1 MASVTSL
8 GLHQPTALAY
18 AVAEQLLPENPSAKD
33 YTWEIEVDHAAGI
46 EDELLTT
53 KDTVI
58 WSRGC
63 VFRKSFGFKLEK
75 EAITQAL
82 LAHFPDGESPD
93 GQQLLARALVV
104 FLSTQAHIYFLDGT
118 SHVVHMPF
126 EVESACAAPRGVIV
140 QRKIRAESGLAASL
154 KFPKVPPN
162 SFITNPIS
170 PNSVRSSQPVAFST
184 EGLGRPKA
192 LPLRLQQDL
201 QDIWEVPTDKP
212 DSHWPRLVVL
222 SDPLLELGLVV
233 AQQDKSAAAKKTRR
247 ASGGRSPNFLDP
259 AEEILHIGQ
268 IGQPGNPLRDSSSPL
283 TLAVTAN
290 RETSTYTVWRFAAIR
305 TTDPFTGATKTSRR
319 KSDRRRS
326 SMQPGLPSGA
336 TTPVPASYKD
346 AVAQAPLPV
355 KRSRKS
361 EKVERADK
369 ALETLETSL
378 GLEKEGVT
386 RRTSRRVSSMLA
398 RADLSASQDRAG
410 FTEQP
415 QLANPAGGRRDT
427 SRGSQRNR
435 TSAVS
440 FNVGATYPPASHA
453 TFLDAPV
460 DNLLDELRAGGDFE
474 GFHSMGLDD
483 HDFDGLSQEV
493 LFTKIHS
500 FPIDN
505 SNVRYSL
512 SKQPARTQCKVFFLA
527 SPESVADDKGR
538 RQLLVG
544 IQDPMEKRLQLL
556 TLHLQTTNAATK
568 SDSSNTVI
576 SFGQLRKAQ
585 NVIDSCKLV
594 DGDIAT
600 ILVLSQGEGGRRELS
615 LQAPWSRLTSIS
627 LPRKL
632 ALADLRGLSYG
643 GSLVTHDVGTRRAVT
658 PVIGEIARV
667 SHPRLK
673 GRVDVLDISTQ
684 QFHQIQ
690 IQLRPASMHI
700 DRLLVTL
707 SHATRS
713 FMGDNILAAWWDIL
727 VWVRAQDDEVAD
739 AEWSA
744 FVVLIFVL
752 YLAPGYQSGSQAGD
766 SRSSPRRRSRGF
778 LRSSSGAQVDLN
790 DWYTMNTLETPST
803 VTQPAWAN
811 NAAWQWTVEEDNESQ
826 TTFHPPPVMA
836 ETTPLASPLQELQLA
851 QRFVASEAGIAA
863 CGLEGYLPTSR
874 GHDEASQKR
883 VAQDAFMALH
893 LHLEEQKL
901 SSAVPHGAD
910 WPADGLKAVLLI
922 VARWLGWEHWVASY
936 ELELPLEWVEHRQGA
951 TLVTTLLEVPA
962 PLHWSA
968 LEWITMN
975 LVQHSDAKYLL
986 PAIASRLPESVVHH
1000 LRLFERFFSILQ
1012 ATAVSPTQL
1021 VEALSEAGFNAT
1033 ALESLPDPVLVP
1045 LADALARCQ
1054 TSPPA
1059 VWSRKLLQLVDRG
1072 DIGSAFSTTV
1082 SAGHRSTNIRLPNH
1096 NAAWDFNSLCQNVME
1111 LNESPLDDIAEA
1123 EKQAVIRLLFKDDRR
1138 LEEIRDMLNTSKPR
1152 VIRLDPQPGWTE
1164 TVYLEKQKEV
1174 VTRLATNT
1182 LSIPAGRG
1190 LMNYGLRF
1198 PLLTQKFHIHGFVLN
1213 STVKPT
1219 NTTVGVDKSLF
1230 TEDKIAWAF
1239 FHSGVA
1245 GGLAI
1250 SRDAKGIDTSWIL
1263 YNKPG
1268 NDLNNRHAGFL
1279 LALGLNGH
1287 LKGMAKW
1294 VAFKYLTP
1302 KHTMTSIGLL
1312 LGLAASY
1319 MGTMDSLITRLL
1331 SVHVTRMLPRG
1342 AAELNLS
1349 PLTQTTGIMG
1359 IGLLYCDSQHRR
1371 MSEIMMSEIEHIET
1385 DDDEEPL
1392 RGESYRLA
1400 AGFAL
1405 GFINLGRGSDL
1416 KGLHDMR
1423 VTEKLLGLASSSKK
1437 IEHVHILDRS
1447 VAAAVV
1453 AVALMY
1459 MKTED
1464 HIVARKVDIPDAA
1477 LQFEYIRPDIL
1488 LLRTVAKHLILWSKI
1503 EPSHEWIR
1511 ASLPPR
1517 DQSRVGA
1524 TSQPL
1529 DDPAQ
1534 GRLDSTHLPFLT
1546 ILAGLC
1552 FAIALRHAG
1561 TGSTR
1566 ARDVLLLYLQK
1577 FYSFCRKS
1585 NPKASFDEK
1594 CVQCSARMCLDLLA
1608 LSCATVMAGTCDLK
1622 TLRVLRSLHA
1632 RNDADTTYGSHLATH
1647 MAIGVLSLGCGTQT
1661 FNTSNLAIA
1670 SLLVAFYPVLPD
1682 SVQDNK
1688 SHLQA
1693 FRHFWVLATDARCL
1707 VIKDVATNLPVSVP
1721 LALRLSGSEE
1731 EEVHVTP
1738 CLLPPVSEVIGLRT
1752 TSPEFWNVNLDF
1764 GANPELRNAF
1774 KANQSLHLRRKP
1786 VSDSPFAATM
1796 LALGR
1801 DSRAGASAAEDSA
1814 AQPLEWL
1821 FESTPTLR
1829 NLTHAERSIALDRGV
1844 GGPDVGNGALSVV
1857 DTRLALENILQTVD
1871 RDGLLGLKGL
1881 FEWADWRSRN
1891 ALLVKQDA
1899 SRNGDKH
1906 GAAPEEITWQGEGWL
1921 RQSIVEGLKGAIW
1934 LAGRES

>member
-8 GLHQPTALAY
+8 GLHHPTALAY
-18 AVAEQLLPENPSAKD
+18 AVAEQLLPEHPSSAD
-33 YTWEIEVDHAAGI
+33 YTWEITVDHIAGL
-46 EDELLTT
+46 EDELLVT
-53 KDTVI
+53 KDTVV

-75 EAITQAL
+75 EPITQAL
-82 LAHFPDGESPD
+82 LANFPDGETSD
-93 GQQLLARALVV
+93 GQQRLARALVV
-104 FLSTQAHIYFLDGT
+104 FLSTQAHIYFLSGT

-126 EVESACAAPRGVIV
+126 EVESACAAPLGIIV
-140 QRKIRAESGLAASL
+140 QRKHRVDSPVASSL

-162 SFITNPIS
+162 SFITNPVS
-170 PNSVRSSQPVAFST
+170 PNSVRSSQPIAFST
-184 EGLGRPKA
+184 ESLGKPKA

-201 QDIWEVPTDKP
+201 QDIWDSPPEKT

-233 AQQDKSAAAKKTRR
+233 TQQEKTAAAKQSRR
-247 ASGGRSPNFLDP
+247 SSGRTPNFLDP
-259 AEEILHIGQ
+259 AEEILHIEQ
-268 IGQPGNPLRDSSSPL
+268 IQKPGSATQTASSQVII
-283 TLAVTAN
+283 AVTAN
-290 RETSTYTVWRFAAIR
+290 RETSTYTVWRYTRLRAS
-305 TTDPFTGATKTSRR
+305 DPFTGSAKTSRR

-336 TTPVPASYKD
+336 TTPVPATYKD
-346 AVAQAPLPV
+346 TFVQAPLPG

-361 EKVERADK
+361 EKVERADR
-369 ALETLETSL
+369 ALETLESSL
-378 GLEKEGVT
+378 GIEKEGVT

-398 RADLSASQDRAG
+398 RADLSASHDRAG
-410 FTEQP
+410 FVEQP
-415 QLANPAGGRRDT
+415 QASNPAARRDT
-427 SRGSQRNR
+427 SHGSQRNR
-435 TSAVS
+435 TSGVS
-440 FNVGATYPPASHA
+440 FNTSTSYAPATHGG
-453 TFLDAPV
+453 FLDAPV

-483 HDFDGLSQEV
+483 HELDGLSQEV
-493 LFTKIHS
+493 LFVKIHS

-512 SKQPARTQCKVFFLA
+512 SKQPARTQCKVFLLP
-527 SPESVADDKGR
+527 SPESLVDERGR
-538 RQLLVG
+538 WQLLVG

-556 TLHLQTTNAATK
+556 TLHMQSTGAAQMPQNDSGSTT
-568 SDSSNTVI
+568 I

-585 NVIDSCKLV
+585 NVIDSCKIT
-594 DGDIAT
+594 DGDIST
-600 ILVLSQGEGGRRELS
+600 ILVLSQGDGGRRELS
-615 LQAPWSRLTSIS
+615 LQAPWSRLTSVS

-632 ALADLRGLSYG
+632 ALADLRGLDYG
-643 GSLVTHDVGTRRAVT
+643 GSHVGHEVGSRRAIT
-658 PVIGEIARV
+658 PVIGEMGMLCY
-667 SHPRLK
+667 PRLK
-673 GRVDVLDISTQ
+673 GRVDVRDVNTQ
-684 QFHQIQ
+684 QLHQIQ
-690 IQLRPASMHI
+690 IQLRPSSMQV
-700 DRLLVTL
+700 DKLLTTL

-713 FMGDNILAAWWDIL
+713 PMGDNVLAAWWEIL
-727 VWVRAQDDEVAD
+727 DWVRTQDGERVDL
-739 AEWSA
+739 EWSA
-744 FVVLIFVL
+744 FVVLVFVL
-752 YLAPGYQSGSQAGD
+752 YLAPGYQRAAQAID
-766 SRSSPRRRSRGF
+766 TMSPRRRSRGF

-790 DWYTMNTLETPST
+790 DWYMMNTIETPS
-803 VTQPAWAN
+803 VTSQPVWAST
-811 NAAWQWTVEEDNESQ
+811 AAWQWIVDEDAEPQ
-826 TTFHPPPVMA
+826 AMFRPPP
-836 ETTPLASPLQELQLA
+836 TSDTGLGFPTQELQLA
-851 QRFVASEAGIAA
+851 LVFIDTERGAAA
-863 CGLEGYLPTSR
+863 CGPEGYLPTSC
-874 GHDEASQKR
+874 GTDEASQQR
-883 VAQDAFMALH
+883 LAHDAFMALH
-893 LHLEEQKL
+893 LHIEEQKVNL
-901 SSAVPHGAD
+901 ARPFDTVHA
-910 WPADGLKAVLLI
+910 ADGLKATLLVL
-922 VARWLGWEHWVASY
+922 ARWMRWDQWVLSY
-936 ELELPLEWVEHRQGA
+936 ELELPLELAERQHDLPA
-951 TLVTTLLEVPA
+951 LTTSVQPA
-962 PLHWSA
+962 APVHWSVF
-968 LEWITMN
+968 EWITAN

-986 PAIASRLPESVVHH
+986 PAVASRLPQAVIHH
-1000 LRLFERFFSILQ
+1000 LRLFERLFSILQ
-1012 ATAVSPTQL
+1012 AAPIAPTQL
-1021 VEALSEAGFNAT
+1021 VEALNEAGFDAIT
-1033 ALESLPDPVLVP
+1033 LESLPDPVLVP
-1045 LADALARCQ
+1045 LQDALARCR
-1054 TSPPA
+1054 TNPPPE
-1059 VWSRKLLQLVDRG
+1059 WSRKLLQLVGRS
-1072 DIGSAFSTTV
+1072 DIGSAFSTP
-1082 SAGHRSTNIRLPNH
+1082 AIADHQSTNIRLPNH
-1096 NAAWDFNSLCQNVME
+1096 SAAWDFNSLCQNVMD
-1111 LNESPLDDIAEA
+1111 LNDSPLDDMAEA

-1138 LEEIRDMLNTSKPR
+1138 LEEIRTMLNTSKPR
-1152 VIRLDPQPGWTE
+1152 TIRLDPLPEWTE
-1164 TVYLEKQKEV
+1164 TIYLEQQKEV

-1250 SRDAKGIDTSWIL
+1250 SREAKGIDTSWIL

-1405 GFINLGRGSDL
+1405 GLINLGRGSDL

-1423 VTEKLLGLASSSKK
+1423 ITEKLLGLAVSSKK

-1447 VAAAVV
+1447 IAAAVV
-1453 AVALMY
+1453 AVALIY

-1464 HIVARKVDIPDAA
+1464 HIVARKVDIPEAA
-1477 LQFEYIRPDIL
+1477 LQFDYIRPDIL

-1503 EPSHEWIR
+1503 EPSHDWLREN
-1511 ASLPPR
+1511 LPQR
-1517 DQSRVGA
+1517 YQARL
-1524 TSQPL
+1524 QPL
-1529 DDPAQ
+1529 GQA
-1534 GRLDSTHLPFLT
+1534 LDNPVHGKLNSTHLPFLT

-1552 FAIALRHAG
+1552 FAIALRFAG
-1561 TGSTR
+1561 SGNTR
-1566 ARDVLLLYLQK
+1566 ARDVLLAYLQK
-1577 FYSFCRKS
+1577 FYSYCRKS
-1585 NPKASFDEK
+1585 STRTSFDDK
-1594 CVQCSARMCLDLLA
+1594 CVHASARMCLDVLA

-1632 RNDADTTYGSHLATH
+1632 RNDADTTFGSHLATH

-1670 SLLVAFYPVLPD
+1670 SLLIAFYPVLPD

-1707 VIKDVATNLPVSVP
+1707 VVKDVATSLPVSVP
-1721 LALRLSGSEE
+1721 LALRLANSDE
-1731 EEVHVTP
+1731 EEVHTTP
-1738 CLLPPVSEVIGLRT
+1738 CLLPPISEVRSLRT
-1752 TSPEFWNVNLDF
+1752 TSTEFWNVSLDF
-1764 GANPELRNAF
+1764 SAHPELRNAF
-1774 KANQSLHLRRKP
+1774 KAQQSLRLRRKP
-1786 VSDSPFAATM
+1786 VSDTPFAATM

-1801 DSRAGASAAEDSA
+1801 DSGAGGTAAEDGA

-1821 FESTPTLR
+1821 FNAIPTLR
-1829 NLTHAERSIALDRGV
+1829 NLTHAERSIVLDHGV

-1871 RDGLLGLKGL
+1871 WDGLLGLKAL
-1881 FEWADWRSRN
+1881 FEWADWRSRSS
-1891 ALLVKQDA
+1891 VSTKRDA
-1899 SRNGDKH
+1899 GSAAEGIDIGGLSRD
-1906 GAAPEEITWQGEGWL
+1906 ISWQGEGWL
-1921 RQSIVEGLKGAIW
+1921 RDSVIESLKGAIW